1 MPIRSVLMGRD
12 QVGVS
17 GVFTPRRRR
26 GKMQT
31 KFLVSDFSAFLWL
44 CCSELCLS
52 GIGMLTGEER
62 NVSESRQGRRIGG
75 MSVGGLRSLGR
86 NLKSDLKEGR
96 EDLEDLLHTT
106 LSDEENSSNNG
117 NTRSSPSSLSK
128 QSDIDMEYLPQIP
141 LGPHV
146 NLSAFGA
153 KGVSGSQYQSIK
165 QVLTPIQ
172 TLVSFFGGGDVMCGI
187 FPSTCPSRLP
197 RRKRSPSL
205 LGGGDVMCRTSPHT
219 CPPRLSRRK
228 RSPRKRKNGGSKK
241 PSSSGRKVRVKN
253 LPHLIS
259 SGGKFFSGSINGAKT
274 ILGMVNG
281 QQDRRMYQQY
291 GRLPYRPHPSPSQ
304 LSPDYDH

>member
-1 MPIRSVLMGRD
+1 
-12 QVGVS
+12 
-17 GVFTPRRRR
+17 
-26 GKMQT
+26 
-31 KFLVSDFSAFLWL
+31 
-44 CCSELCLS
+44 
-52 GIGMLTGEER
+52 MLTGEER

-197 RRKRSPSL
+197 RRKRSP
-205 LGGGDVMCRTSPHT
+205 
-219 CPPRLSRRK
+219 
-228 RSPRKRKNGGSKK
+228 RKRKNGGSKK

-253 LPHLIS
+253 LPHLFS

-291 GRLPYRPHPSPSQ
+291 GRLPYCPHPSPSQ
-304 LSPDYDH
+304 FSPDYDH